1 MEHVNRSEAG
11 KEEWVTV
18 GIDDDGTEAYLDAAS
33 IVRDLETT
41 TLFKVWLKHVPPQG
55 SRTYTEILAVVKA
68 PKKGSGK
75 PGHVKQMVEIDFA
88 KDMSRNLH
96 LIVCDNQGGILDVID
111 FRYPDWATIER
122 GSIIDEVRDA
132 LFSRFPDATGGHKEP
147 LKFTAPKVHPKVEH
161 VEISNRYRI
170 AAQPSAPSGK
180 LRLEEVDL

>member
-1 MEHVNRSEAG
+1 MERANHIETG
-11 KEEWVTV
+11 KEEWVAV

-33 IVRDLETT
+33 IARDLETT

-55 SRTYTEILAVVKA
+55 SKAYAEIVQVIKA
-68 PKKGSGK
+68 AKKDSGK
-75 PGHVKQMVEIDFA
+75 PGHVKQVVEIDFA
-88 KDMSRNLH
+88 NDMSRNLH

-132 LFSRFPDATGGHKEP
+132 LFSRFPDATVGHKEP
-147 LKFTAPKVHPKVEH
+147 LKFTAPKVHPKVER

>member
-1 MEHVNRSEAG
+1 MEHVNHSETG

-41 TLFKVWLKHVPPQG
+41 TLFKVCLKHVPPQG
-55 SRTYTEILAVVKA
+55 SRAYAEIVQVVKA
-68 PKKGSGK
+68 AKKDSGK
-75 PGHVKQMVEIDFA
+75 PGHVKQVVEIDLA
-88 KDMSRNLH
+88 KDVSRNLH

-111 FRYPDWATIER
+111 FRYPDWANIER
-122 GSIIDEVRDA
+122 GSIIDKVREA

-147 LKFTAPKVHPKVEH
+147 LKFITTKVHPKIER

-170 AAQPSAPSGK
+170 AAQPSAPGGK
-180 LRLEEVDL
+180 LQVEEVDL